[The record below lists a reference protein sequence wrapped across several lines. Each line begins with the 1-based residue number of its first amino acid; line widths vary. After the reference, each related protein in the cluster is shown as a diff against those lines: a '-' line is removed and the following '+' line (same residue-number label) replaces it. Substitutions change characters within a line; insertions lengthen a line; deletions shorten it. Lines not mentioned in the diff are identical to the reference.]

1 MSEATQKTI
10 RRKALADMPGWV
22 GLTEAG
28 RAIGVHRDRVRRA
41 AKAGLIPS
49 QTVDGVLFVQ
59 AAHLRELEPLR
70 PVSSAPIEPAPAVD
84 VPADVAQAVAVDPAP
99 VDLEEA
105 YQ

>member
-1 MSEATQKTI
+1 MSGVTQKT
-10 RRKALADMPGWV
+10 RRSAATPDGYV

-28 RAIGVHRDRVRRA
+28 RLIGVHRDRVRRA

-59 AAHLRELEPLR
+59 ASHLRQLEPLR
-70 PVSSAPIEPAPAVD
+70 PVISGPTEPAPAVD
-84 VPADVAQAVAVDPAP
+84 VPADVAQAVAADPAP
-99 VDLEEA
+99 VDLEEV

>member
-1 MSEATQKTI
+1 MSEATQKS
-10 RRKALADMPGWV
+10 RRPAAVPDGYV

-28 RAIGVHRDRVRRA
+28 RLCGLHRDRVRRA

-49 QTVDGVLFVQ
+49 VVCEGVLFV
-59 AAHLRELEPLR
+59 AASHLRELTPLR
-70 PVSSAPIEPAPAVD
+70 PVASGPTEPAPVVD
-84 VPADVAQAVAVDPAP
+84 VPADVAQAVAADPAP